1 MRRKNNRR
9 RTIDG
14 YGQGCPVA
22 VALDVIGDRWTLLL
36 LRDLT
41 HAPMRFSD
49 LQAIN
54 PRLSP
59 NLLTR
64 RLRRLE
70 ESGLV
75 RRRQLPRPAA
85 ATVYELHPE
94 AREELLPVLNALGRF
109 GAYVFRLAPDT
120 SLDALVSQ
128 LRLNGNWVLAK
139 GIDFEA
145 SFRLEFDPQQIGL
158 TVGPTVFEPSATPP
172 ENPTATI
179 ASGIVTMTELLNAGL
194 TLAEAESSGAL
205 RISGHRAAA
214 LALLEKLAL
223 GHHLRHETEGTHA
236 PITMG
241 G

>member
-1 MRRKNNRR
+1 MDKPANG
-9 RTIDG
+9 G

-75 RRRQLPRPAA
+75 RRRQLPPPAA

-94 AREELLPVLNALGRF
+94 AGEELLPVLNALGRF
-109 GAYVFRLAPDT
+109 GAYLFRSAPDT
-120 SLDALVSQ
+120 GLDALVSQ

-145 SFRLEFDPQQIGL
+145 SFRLEFGEQHIGL

-172 ENPTATI
+172 ENSTATI
-179 ASGIVTMTELLNAGL
+179 ASDVVTMTELLNAGL

-205 RISGHRAAA
+205 RISGDRAAA

-223 GHHLRHETEGTHA
+223 GNHLRDETEGTHV
-236 PITMG
+236 PIAMG